1 MFSKISNII
10 EKQLNDYIVHIKKL
24 YQLFDDIPVVGMI
37 YSNST
42 FTTSGESNRAVISY
56 QIFTSSP
63 MKYK

>member
-1 MFSKISNII
+1 M
-10 EKQLNDYIVHIKKL
+10 HIKPL
-24 YQLFDDIPVVGMI
+24 SQLFGDIPVVGMLH
-37 YSNST
+37 SNTT